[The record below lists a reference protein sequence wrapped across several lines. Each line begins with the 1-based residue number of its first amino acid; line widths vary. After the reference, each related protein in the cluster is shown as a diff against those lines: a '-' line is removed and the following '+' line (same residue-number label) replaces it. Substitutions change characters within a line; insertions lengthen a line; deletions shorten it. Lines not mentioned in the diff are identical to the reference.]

1 MRKTVFGLGA
11 LALVLLVAASATA
24 QVRGLITGRD
34 IRNNTVTSA
43 DIRDRS
49 ILARDLRR
57 SLINSLRGQR
67 GPRGATG
74 PAGSAGPAGP
84 AGATG
89 PAGAKGADGA
99 AGVQAVWSAQYSATS
114 PLLHPATSG
123 AVAHL
128 TFTSATAG
136 FMLVTTDFEI
146 RVRNTYDTT
155 MTDCRVQSQLAPA
168 AAAPDAAGP
177 GFVDEWING
186 NLPTQNGAGTYLSF
200 SQSTARVLPVVVGV
214 NTVYLNGSYDCADA
228 LWGPITITALLANS
242 NPAAT
247 ITAP

>member
-1 MRKTVFGLGA
+1 MKKTTFGLGA
-11 LALVLLVAASATA
+11 LALVLLIAASATA

-43 DIRDRS
+43 DIRNGT
-49 ILARDLRR
+49 IIARDLKR
-57 SLINSLRGQR
+57 SLITSLRGQR
-67 GPRGATG
+67 GPRGAAG
-74 PAGSAGPAGP
+74 PAGFAGPAGPAGP
-84 AGATG
+84 AGA
-89 PAGAKGADGA
+89 AGAKGTDGA

-114 PLLHPATSG
+114 ALLHPATSG

-146 RVRNTYDTT
+146 RVRNTFDTT

-200 SQSTARVLPVVVGV
+200 NQSTARVLPVVVGE